1 MRKEAFE
8 ILCQVLINDGYASLL
23 MRTRLEKYDEMNRA
37 FITQLVYG
45 VLENYYFLN
54 YQWQEFKQGDLPLEI
69 EILINMSV
77 YQFLMLDKVP
87 DYANVNE
94 TVEIAKR
101 LFHGKYSKVVNAILR
116 NCMRQGSKEVTG
128 SIDEVLSINT
138 SHPLWLVKMWIS
150 HYGLETA
157 TKLCEFSLITKLM
170 AGRVNTMVISK
181 KDILANS
188 LFTDGKLAPEAV
200 YYQGNLLLSE
210 QYKKHQ
216 VFIQDEASQ
225 MVAHLVNPQKGESIL
240 DMCASPG
247 TKAIQLAQMTDDEL
261 AIICLDIH
269 KHRVKLIT
277 DSVDELKLKSI
288 SAKCIDAREASR
300 EFEPSSFDV
309 VLLDAPCS
317 GLGVLA
323 QKPDLKLRIKP
334 SDIDEIVRLQQELLT
349 SGAMMV
355 KNGGRL
361 IYSTCT
367 LNKKENEKQIEW
379 FCQKHPNFRLVS
391 EKTYFPMDYDT
402 DGFYMTKLMKVSE

>member
-23 MRTRLEKYDEMNRA
+23 MRTRLEKFAEVNKA

-45 VLENYYFLN
+45 VLENYYFLG
-54 YQWQEFKQGDLPLEI
+54 YQWQEFKQGDLPQEI

-116 NCMRQGSKEVTG
+116 NCMRQGTKEVTG
-128 SIDEVLSINT
+128 SIDEVLSITT

-157 TKLCEFSLITKLM
+157 TQLCRFSLIAKPI
-170 AGRVNTMVISK
+170 AGRVNTMIISK
-181 KDILANS
+181 EDILRNS
-188 LFTDGKLAPEAV
+188 LFSSGRLAPEAV
-200 YYQGNLLLSE
+200 YYSGNLLLSE
-210 QYKKHQ
+210 QYKSHQ

-225 MVAHLVNPQKGESIL
+225 MVAYLVNPKKKESIL
-240 DMCASPG
+240 DMCASPA
-247 TKAIQLAQMTDDEL
+247 TKAIQLAQMVNDD
-261 AIICLDIH
+261 ITITCLDVH
-269 KHRVKLIT
+269 THRVKLIT
-277 DSVDELKLKSI
+277 DSVNELKLKSI
-288 SAKCIDAREASR
+288 SAKCMDAREVNK
-300 EFEPSSFDV
+300 EFEISSFDV

-317 GLGVLA
+317 GLGVLS
-323 QKPDLKLRIKP
+323 QKPDLKLRVKP
-334 SDIDEIVRLQQELLT
+334 NDIDEIVMLQQELLT
-349 SGAMMV
+349 SGAKMV
-355 KNGGRL
+355 KTGGRL

-379 FCQKHPNFRLVS
+379 FCQKNPNFQLVS